1 MLENTESEISKSNLK
16 ARVREKFEF
25 FGRPLP
31 FSNDMPHHTH
41 EFSFSS
47 KKRKAQH
54 KSSSI
59 SKNKSK
65 MSSDSNVDSEGE
77 FHIVKAS
84 IRLSVPPIFANSPR
98 AGIEEMLDSMTMRYI
113 LYHILYLIQ

>member
-47 KKRKAQH
+47 KKRKVQH
-54 KSSSI
+54 KSSI
-59 SKNKSK
+59 SKKKSK
-65 MSSDSNVDSEGE
+65 MSSDSNANSEGE